1 MSVISG
7 EARKVE
13 RHWIERDP
21 LDLMEVRTPKTRE
34 GRAICMARSRRRS
47 PFKVLTVSSNKGGVG
62 KTTISTNL
70 AVYFRAMREDLPI
83 LIFGMDDQSILDRMF
98 ALDDRDPEQN
108 VATGLRAGSF
118 ASAIRLGQY
127 GVHYIPSAPD
137 ISELKRE
144 IEDPLCLLAT
154 LHRTGWKGLVIIDT
168 KSDLEVLT
176 RNALAASDLALVPV
190 KNDTSLREA
199 VKIFELLEEW
209 AWAAERAR
217 IVLSMI
223 DRRIK
228 YRTGESR
235 DVLSLLVS
243 QIREA
248 GYPLLESF
256 LSGSPKIESLS
267 SNPSG
272 TVESILRG
280 GGGSTVCRQMQQLA
294 EEMLKIFDAT
304 PAISGPTGWSDF

>member
-7 EARKVE
+7 ELRKVE
-13 RHWIERDP
+13 QHWIECDP
-21 LDLMEVRTPKTRE
+21 LDLMEVRTPKSRE
-34 GRAICMARSRRRS
+34 GRAIRMARGRRS
-47 PFKVLTVSSNKGGVG
+47 SPYKVLTVSSNKGGVG

-70 AVYFRAMREDLPI
+70 ALYFRALREDLPI

-98 ALDDRDPEQN
+98 ALGDRDSGEN

-127 GVHYIPSAPD
+127 GVHYIPTAPD

-144 IEDPLCLLAT
+144 IDDPLRLLDT
-154 LHRTGWKGLVIIDT
+154 LHRTPWKGLVIIDT
-168 KSDLEVLT
+168 KSDLEILT

-209 AWAAERAR
+209 AWPTERAR

-228 YRTGESR
+228 YRTGEKR
-235 DVLSLLVS
+235 DVLSLLIS

-280 GGGSTVCRQMQQLA
+280 GGGSVARRQMQQLA
-294 EEMLKIFDAT
+294 EEVFKIFDAT
-304 PAISGPTGWSDF
+304 SAVSGPTGWSD